1 MRNRRRKIV
10 EEDSKTLGSQIPGL
24 SMFVIMLAF
33 FIVLNS
39 VSVIK
44 PERAK
49 PMMEGIEQAFA
60 SKIMEREDWLPS
72 SSPDDEKSVGGGR
85 TIDRVERM
93 FSAHIAGIKT
103 QKDEGSGTLLMRIKY
118 ADFAAAVSS
127 VGAGADANADFMR
140 TLTSMMKSSAAGQ
153 PYRMD
158 VFLLTGENPPALQN
172 DQPQKMAVLMRDL
185 GALAQTLEQ
194 AGLPQKL
201 LTIGMEQGQ
210 EGMVELLFRPHV
222 PYNPLGKTGEAE

>member
-1 MRNRRRKIV
+1 MRNRRRKII

-24 SMFVIMLAF
+24 SLFVIMLAF

-39 VSVIK
+39 VSIIK
-44 PERAK
+44 EERAK

-60 SKIMEREDWLPS
+60 SKITEREDWLPS
-72 SSPDDEKSVGGGR
+72 SSPDDQKGLGEGR

-93 FSAHIAGIKT
+93 FSAHIAGIQT
-103 QKDEGSGTLLMRIKY
+103 QKDEGSGTLLMKVKY
-118 ADFAAAVSS
+118 ADFAAAISN

-158 VFLLTGENPPALQN
+158 VFMQTGENPPALQN

-185 GALAQTLEQ
+185 GALAQALEQ

-210 EGMVELLFRPHV
+210 EGMVELLFRPHA
-222 PYNPLGKTGEAE
+222 PYNPLGKTGEPE

>member
-24 SMFVIMLAF
+24 SMFVILLAF

-39 VSVIK
+39 VSIIK
-44 PERAK
+44 EERAK

-60 SKIMEREDWLPS
+60 SKISEREDWLPS
-72 SSPDDEKSVGGGR
+72 SAPDDKNGLGEGR

-93 FSAHIAGIKT
+93 FSAHIAGIQT
-103 QKDEGSGTLLMRIKY
+103 QKDEGSGTLLMKIKY

-127 VGAGADANADFMR
+127 VGAGADANANFMR
-140 TLTSMMKSSAAGQ
+140 TLTSMMKASAAGQ

-158 VFLLTGENPPALQN
+158 VFLQTGENPPALQN

-185 GALAQTLEQ
+185 GALAQALEQ

-210 EGMVELLFRPHV
+210 DGMVELLFRPHV
-222 PYNPLGKTGEAE
+222 AYNPLGETGEAE